1 MSEASQ
7 TVETTETKPVTTETP
22 ASEGEQNAAAEQ
34 PKEEV
39 KELPK
44 DDEFTKKLNWL
55 AKKERKLQ
63 EEKAAQKAIKDELEQ
78 IRRENEALKSWKDGL
93 RKNPLNQLKSEG
105 ISFEDLTAQALSGDR
120 ENDRLL
126 ALQQELENLK
136 NELGGYR
143 KLNEEKEAAQRKSQ
157 EEYAVN
163 SFKAEIGSFL
173 DTSTEHEITK
183 AYQATDLVYD
193 TIEEHYEQTGR
204 ILSLKDAADLVESY
218 LEKKVEEDA
227 ARLTR
232 TNKYKSKLA
241 SKFLIESKA
250 EEPIAKAEPKE
261 RTTLTN
267 TTTTSPRIERE
278 LTREERLKE
287 AAALLRFNT

>member
-1 MSEASQ
+1 MSETSQ
-7 TVETTETKPVTTETP
+7 TVETTEIKTTETP
-22 ASEGEQNAAAEQ
+22 VQEGAPSEPTEAKPEA
-34 PKEEV
+34 KE
-39 KELPK
+39 ELPK

-63 EEKAAQKAIKDELEQ
+63 EEKAASKALKDEIEQ
-78 IRRENEALKSWKDGL
+78 LRRENEGYKSWKDGL
-93 RKNPLNQLKSEG
+93 KKNPLTQLKGEG

-126 ALQQELENLK
+126 ALQQQLEELK

-143 KLNEEKEAAQRKSQ
+143 KINEEKEQQAQKAQ

-163 SFKAEIGSFL
+163 AFKAEIGSFI
-173 DTSTEHEITK
+173 DTSAEHELIK
-183 AYQATDLVYD
+183 SLDQKDLVYNV
-193 TIEEHYEQTGR
+193 IKEQYDSTGR
-204 ILSLKDAADLVESY
+204 ILSPKEAADLVEAY

-250 EEPIAKAEPKE
+250 EEAPAKAEEPKE
-261 RTTLTN
+261 RATLTN
-267 TTTTSPRIERE
+267 KTTISTRADRE
-278 LTREERLKE
+278 LTREERLRE